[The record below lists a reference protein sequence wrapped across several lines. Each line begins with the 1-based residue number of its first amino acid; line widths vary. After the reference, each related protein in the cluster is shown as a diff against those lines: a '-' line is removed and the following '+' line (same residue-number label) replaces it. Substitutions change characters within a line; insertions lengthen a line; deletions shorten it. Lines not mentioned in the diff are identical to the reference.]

1 MRDLFACL
9 AGHYDRRDRSGGSPP
24 ASATGGALSPLSDP
38 AQEANAWVVS
48 AWLGPGS
55 CPGTPATKDYTVAY
69 ATVQY
74 LSPSDHS
81 GSALRLRYASAL
93 VDLCR
98 RWLGSHTSPS
108 GTGRAVPESEAAR
121 TLAQH
126 GRRAT
131 VSVDSSTA
139 LPGQAFDGE
148 SKDLGGGST
157 ESGAS
162 PSRSQLTL

>member
-1 MRDLFACL
+1 M
-9 AGHYDRRDRSGGSPP
+9 
-24 ASATGGALSPLSDP
+24 PLP
-38 AQEANAWVVS
+38 VAARI
-48 AWLGPGS
+48 LP
-55 CPGTPATKDYTVAY
+55 TP
-69 ATVQY
+69 
-74 LSPSDHS
+74 DHDTES
-81 GSALRLRYASAL
+81 RLRYASAL